1 MGRRTGRGVMAT
13 RDNKRPT
20 LQELDLRMIRLEAA
34 MRETMEQRNRLVRE
48 SCEYMTV
55 AEFERRTR
63 MTRTF

>member
-1 MGRRTGRGVMAT
+1 MAT

-48 SCEYMTV
+48 STEYMTA

-63 MTRTF
+63 MTRAF